1 VDAALFDGRGLRVLI
16 LVDHVLVGRL
26 LHELPDLGFDP
37 GGAEGGEILLG
48 VAIPDE
54 LIVDG
59 LVDGLRVLRCL
70 GELVAIS
77 LLVQD
82 LGLELAGRTSLEIFG
97 IVQRHSFS
105 CLFAFKVYLLPVE
118 PPSHY
123 RSDASSPSTHVLGR
137 RTGLH
142 RATALSGNCTLY
154 PASTSSR
161 RAVLL
166 VRASFVSES
175 ARARIR

>member
-16 LVDHVLVGRL
+16 LVYHVLVGRL

-48 VAIPDE
+48 VAIEDE

-59 LVDGLRVLRCL
+59 LVDGLRVLLCL

-97 IVQRHSFS
+97 VVQRHSFS
-105 CLFAFKVYLLPVE
+105 CLVAFKVYLLLVE
-118 PPSHY
+118 AEKKRMSNRRLAKSLCAPY
-123 RSDASSPSTHVLGR
+123 RR
-137 RTGLH
+137 RILPCNDPEMKTTTPGTG
-142 RATALSGNCTLY
+142 SGNM
-154 PASTSSR
+154 
-161 RAVLL
+161 
-166 VRASFVSES
+166 
-175 ARARIR
+175 IRDRQT

>member
-48 VAIPDE
+48 VAIEDE

-59 LVDGLRVLRCL
+59 LVDGSRVLLCL
-70 GELVAIS
+70 GELVAIG

-82 LGLELAGRTSLEIFG
+82 FGLELAGWTSLEIFG

-105 CLFAFKVYLLPVE
+105 CRCILSVE
-118 PPSHY
+118 RP
-123 RSDASSPSTHVLGR
+123 
-137 RTGLH
+137 
-142 RATALSGNCTLY
+142 
-154 PASTSSR
+154 
-161 RAVLL
+161 
-166 VRASFVSES
+166 
-175 ARARIR
+175 